1 MVIKIL
7 IILIKKVERL
17 KNQSSIRLD
26 LLSQYCT

>member
-26 LLSQYCT
+26 LLSQY

>member
-7 IILIKKVERL
+7 IILIKKVQRL

-26 LLSQYCT
+26 LLSQY